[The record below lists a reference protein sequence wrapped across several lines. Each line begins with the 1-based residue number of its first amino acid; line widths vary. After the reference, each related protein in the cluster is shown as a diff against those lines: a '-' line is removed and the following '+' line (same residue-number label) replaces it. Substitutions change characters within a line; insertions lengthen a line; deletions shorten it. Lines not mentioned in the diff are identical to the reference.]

1 MKWLKQIFALRNVTS
16 TVMVIL
22 VLVYFPMFFNLDF
35 LDPVQNTLE
44 DFQITDIVFSQ
55 IFDYSDVEK
64 DTNIVLVNIANL
76 NRLGIARQIQEINKW
91 DPAVIGVDAFFRS
104 RKDPFQD
111 SVLAYAFS
119 EVDNLVLSTKM
130 TLYSEKDGHF
140 DSLETSNEMFIEG
153 SLSGFTN
160 FIEDGGNFRTIRKF
174 TPMEL
179 VQGEPHYSFSAVV
192 TKYYDY
198 DAYQDLLD
206 RDRGPEIINYRRDR
220 SKYFT
225 IDALELF
232 ERKDDLSFIK
242 GKIVLLG
249 FMGPQLNIL
258 TNEDIFFTPMN
269 ERYVG
274 KSYPDMYGVTVHAN
288 IISMLLDGE
297 YMGYSPDWMLIAFT
311 ILLIHMNMVIFT
323 LLREKRH
330 GWYEPVSVIMTFG
343 QVAVLFV
350 IILMTFYFFHYE
362 FKSGGVFFAV
372 VIVKQAYELYNDSL
386 KKIFR
391 DIYRNKFKKL
401 RPVGE

>member
-1 MKWLKQIFALRNVTS
+1 MKWLKRIFALRNVAS
-16 TVMVIL
+16 TAMVIL
-22 VLVYFPMFFNLDF
+22 VLVYFPMFFEMDF

-44 DFQITDIVFSQ
+44 DLQITDIVFSQ
-55 IFDYSDVEK
+55 IFDYSDVVT

-91 DPAVIGVDAFFRS
+91 EPAVIGVDAFFRS

-111 SVLAYAFS
+111 SVLAHAYS
-119 EVDNLVLSTKM
+119 EVDNLVLATKM
-130 TLYSEKDGHF
+130 TLYDDKIGHF
-140 DSLETSNEMFIEG
+140 DSLETSHDIFIEG

-198 DAYQDLLD
+198 DAYQRLLE
-206 RDRGPEIINYRRDR
+206 RHRGPEIINYRRDR
-220 SKYFT
+220 SKYII

-232 ERKDDLSFIK
+232 ERKDDLAFVK
-242 GKIVLLG
+242 DKIVLLG
-249 FMGPQLNIL
+249 FMGPQLNTL
-258 TNEDIFFTPMN
+258 TNEDIFFTPLN

-288 IISMLLDGE
+288 IISMLLDGK
-297 YMGYSPDWMLIAFT
+297 YMGYSPDWMTVAFT
-311 ILLIHMNMVIFT
+311 IFLIHLNMVIFS
-323 LLREKRH
+323 LLREKKH

-343 QVAVLFV
+343 QVALLFV
-350 IILMTFYFFHYE
+350 IILMTFYMFHYE

-372 VIVKQAYELYNDSL
+372 IIVKQVYELYNDSL

-391 DIYRNKFKKL
+391 DLYRNKFKKL
-401 RPVGE
+401 AQGGK